1 MDSSARKMT
10 GPKHLALI
18 LLFAAFTGAAAAAPI
33 FLSPDDYNPGT
44 LLPPPP
50 PEESPAAKAEL
61 AELDR
66 IQSERT
72 PAAFARADRDF
83 KTRNGTIFQNAIGP
97 GFDLPKLPATAK
109 LLADVGTDEDTAAT
123 AAKDFFKRERPWLT
137 DKQLKSCSQADAP
150 LSAYPSGHATMAYAM
165 AVVLA
170 SLIPAKGQAIMA
182 RAADYSE
189 NRLVCGMHRRRDI
202 QAGQVLGTAVA
213 EILLRKPA
221 FQPEYQAARR
231 ELAGAHLAP

>member
-1 MDSSARKMT
+1 MT

-18 LLFAAFTGAAAAAPI
+18 VLFAAWSGAAPAAPI
-33 FLSPDDYNPGT
+33 FLSPRDYDPIT

-50 PEESPAAKAEL
+50 PEGSPAAKAEL

-66 IQSERT
+66 IQGERT
-72 PAAFARADRDF
+72 PGAFARADLDF
-83 KTRNGTIFQNAIGP
+83 RTRNGTIFRDAVGP
-97 GFDLPKLPATAK
+97 GFDLAKLPATAR
-109 LLADVGTDEDTAAT
+109 LLADVETDEDIAAT
-123 AAKDFFKRERPWLT
+123 VAKDFFKRERPWLI
-137 DKQLKSCSQADAP
+137 DKQLKSCSQDDAP

-221 FQPEYQAARR
+221 FQPEYQAARL
-231 ELAGAHLAP
+231 ELAAAHLAP